1 MSGEHKHSAGKH
13 EHASHHKPS
22 AGAATSARVPLV
34 VGVTGH
40 RDIPESA
47 IPGLHA
53 KIKSLLLDLKS
64 RYRATPVILLSAL
77 AEGADQL
84 AARVAVSEEVDIPLF
99 VALPMAREIY
109 EHDFAGHALASFRE
123 LASKASTL
131 IEVPLVP
138 GNTRDSI
145 SRQGP
150 ERDLQYE
157 SVGKYIV
164 EKSQILIALWDGTD
178 NHLRAGTASVVRF
191 QREGIPSPDPC
202 ALEPPECFPVY
213 HLLTPRKK
221 NPHPAGDAV
230 QWLYPSVFGDNE
242 TKAREYFE
250 RILSQIDEFNS
261 QVVNPDA
268 ALRSAMQQ
276 SKKYL
281 TGDCH
286 EDEFAARCSAELERY
301 VIADALALRFQGER
315 IRAQKLLHVSVFL
328 SFLFFVFF
336 ADIKGHRE
344 EFLLISSIFLACAY
358 FLNKWFKDSHR
369 DTKYEEYR
377 ALAEG
382 LRVEVFWR
390 MAGILDSVAD
400 YYLWKQR
407 TELDW
412 IRTVFRGWR
421 ATSGIAPGAASH
433 ADLKDVERVRKYWVE
448 DQGRYF
454 VRASKREEARRGKI
468 ERVEGFYA
476 LWALTLTVLSLAG
489 FLIVGLFLERKG
501 ISLRESRWI
510 DLAIILVDLI
520 LAGAA
525 LLHHFGDRMAYSEHA
540 KQYSRMGMVF
550 SRASVNLEGLIANN
564 DAAGAIKCL
573 KKLGREALE
582 ENGDWVLLHRERP
595 LEMPHP

>member
-1 MSGEHKHSAGKH
+1 MSGKHKHSAGKH
-13 EHASHHKPS
+13 GHGSHES
-22 AGAATSARVPLV
+22 LETAAAAQVPLV
-34 VGVTGH
+34 VGITGH

-47 IPGLHA
+47 IPGLQA
-53 KIKSLLLDLKS
+53 KIKSLLLNLKS
-64 RYRATPVILLSAL
+64 KYRATPVILLSAL

-84 AARVAVSEEVDIPLF
+84 AARVAVSEDVGISLF
-99 VALPMAREIY
+99 VALPMPREIY
-109 EHDFAGHALASFRE
+109 EHDFEGHALASFRD
-123 LASKASTL
+123 LAAKANSL
-131 IEVPLVP
+131 IELPLVP
-138 GNTRDSI
+138 GNSRDSI

-164 EKSQILIALWDGTD
+164 EKSQVLIALWDGTD
-178 NHLRAGTASVVRF
+178 NHLMAGTASVVRF

-221 NPHPAGDAV
+221 NPYPAGEAV
-230 QWLYPSVFGDNE
+230 RWLYPSAFGDNE

-268 ALRSAMQQ
+268 ELRSAMLQ

-281 TGDCH
+281 RGDCH
-286 EDEFAARCSAELERY
+286 EDEFAARCSAEMERY
-301 VIADALALRFQGER
+301 VIADALALRFQRER

-344 EFLLISSIFLACAY
+344 EFLLISSIFLAGAY

-421 ATSGIAPGAASH
+421 ATSGIAPGAVSH
-433 ADLKDVERVRKYWVE
+433 AEIKDIERVRKYWVE
-448 DQGRYF
+448 DQGKYF
-454 VRASKREEARRGKI
+454 ARASKREEERREKI

-476 LWALTLTVLSLAG
+476 LWALCLTVISLAV

-501 ISLRESRWI
+501 MSLRESPWI
-510 DLAIILVDLI
+510 DVAIIAVDLI

-550 SRASVNLEGLIANN
+550 SRASANLDGLIAKN
-564 DAAGAIKCL
+564 DAAGAAKCL

-582 ENGDWVLLHRERP
+582 ENGDWVLIHRERP